1 MMKSFLQ
8 ANNISLGYN
17 GHNIIEAL
25 SLSVPK
31 NKIFGLIGPNGSG
44 KTTLLRALAGLMKPR
59 GGAVYLHGSSISQ
72 LESQKRARMVGWVPQ
87 REALAWPL
95 TVGETVQLGRAPH
108 RGWFLPYTSQDSLV
122 VERALQQT
130 ELVALQDRP
139 IDKLSGGEFQRVLI
153 ARALA
158 QEPELLLLDE
168 PTANLDVHHQIQV
181 LDLVRGLV
189 RQGDLTVVMA
199 IHDLNLAA
207 RYCDRLV
214 LMHEGELQGIGGP
227 EEVLTTGNL
236 RKVFGI
242 EAKLYRDPWG
252 DWAVG
257 VRAGSNG
264 HGSKDSAMP
273 RPESLAA

>member
-1 MMKSFLQ
+1 MQSFLQ
-8 ANNISLGYN
+8 ADNLSLGYN

-25 SLSVPK
+25 SLSVPQ

-59 GGAVYLHGSSISQ
+59 GGAVYLRGSSINQ
-72 LESQKRARMVGWVPQ
+72 LDSQKRARMVGWVPQ

-108 RGWFLPYTSQDSLV
+108 RGWFLPYTHQDSLV
-122 VERALQQT
+122 VSRALQQT
-130 ELVALQDRP
+130 ELVSLQDRP

-158 QEPELLLLDE
+158 QEPDLLLLDE

-181 LDLVRGLV
+181 LDLVQGLV
-189 RQGDLTVVMA
+189 QQGDLTVVMA

-214 LMHEGELQGIGGP
+214 LLHEGELQGIGGP
-227 EEVLTTGNL
+227 EEVLTPENL

-257 VRAGSNG
+257 VRASSNG
-264 HGSKDSAMP
+264 HGSKDSVML

>member
-1 MMKSFLQ
+1 MMSFLQ
-8 ANNISLGYN
+8 AENLSLGYN

-25 SLSVPK
+25 SLAVPK

-59 GGAVYLHGSSISQ
+59 GGAVYLRGSSVKE
-72 LESQKRARMVGWVPQ
+72 LDSQKRARMVGWVPQ

-108 RGWFLPYTSQDSLV
+108 RGWFLPYTNQDSLAV
-122 VERALQQT
+122 SRALQQT
-130 ELVALQDRP
+130 ELVSLQDRP

-158 QEPELLLLDE
+158 QEPDLLLLDE

-181 LDLVRGLV
+181 LDLVQGLV
-189 RQGDLTVVMA
+189 QQGDLTVVMA

-214 LMHEGELQGIGGP
+214 LLHEGELQGIGGP
-227 EEVLTTGNL
+227 EAVLTSENL
-236 RKVFGI
+236 RTVFGI

-264 HGSKDSAMP
+264 HGSKDSGML